1 MKKHI
6 SRNAAMMMATM
17 MMAAASGNDYFATRN
32 YGPSVN
38 DYESPKVSGFTQ
50 VKGRRKLTKKQR
62 KARKK

>member
-1 MKKHI
+1 
-6 SRNAAMMMATM
+6 MMMATM